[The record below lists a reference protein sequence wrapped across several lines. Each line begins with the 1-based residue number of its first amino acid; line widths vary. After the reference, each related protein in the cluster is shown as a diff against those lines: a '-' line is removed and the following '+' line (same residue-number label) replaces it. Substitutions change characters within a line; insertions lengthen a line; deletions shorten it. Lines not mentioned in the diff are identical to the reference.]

1 MKAAFAERKWTVDVV
16 DNKNQA
22 LEALVK
28 HIPDG
33 ASVGQGGSTTLN
45 EIGWPDY
52 AKAHPDKWNN
62 LHAKKLAETDQAK
75 AAAIGV
81 QEITADYFLTSVCA
95 VTEHGTLVACD
106 LTGTRTG
113 AFPASAAKHLVVV
126 VGAQKLVKDTH
137 EARKRQEEF
146 SLPVESARVRVVYKV
161 NLIPFW

>member
-1 MKAAFAERKWTVDVV
+1 M
-16 DNKNQA
+16 
-22 LEALVK
+22 
-28 HIPDG
+28 
-33 ASVGQGGSTTLN
+33 N
-45 EIGWPDY
+45 EIGWPEF